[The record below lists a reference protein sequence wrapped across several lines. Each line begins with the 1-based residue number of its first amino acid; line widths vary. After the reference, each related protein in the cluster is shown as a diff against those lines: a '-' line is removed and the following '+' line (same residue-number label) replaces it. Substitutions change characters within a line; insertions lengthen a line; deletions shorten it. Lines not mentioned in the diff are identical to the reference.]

1 VTREQRE
8 RRVMALVRAARRLAD
23 ARTPEGREVRSA
35 MVRQGPLSEQGV
47 DLALR
52 EHLELE
58 PSTWETDALIE
69 AAGDAEY
76 VHVLLSANVFVGA
89 LRALALAVAA
99 APRVTVRVSRRE
111 SVFARELL
119 RAVDEPDFGEPV
131 RYAETLRLE
140 PGLDEARCEVHLYG
154 HDETM
159 VQVAASLPEN
169 VRVRAHGAGMGI
181 AGVGGT
187 AELGDAAEAIA
198 ASVIPFDQRGCLSP
212 RVVLVEGGHERAA
225 ALAHHLASLLARGA
239 ECVPIGTLSPEE
251 RAEATRY
258 RDTCRMV
265 GDLFEAGGGCVGLT
279 SETFWVPPV
288 GRNVHVVSCD
298 PSRAAA
304 LLSPLRRRVAAVG
317 IAGSEQDA
325 LPMAVLKALPRARVS
340 AADRMQKPPLDGPV
354 DRRTPDPRT
363 PADVVRRFGA
373 PGARVD

>member
-1 VTREQRE
+1 
-8 RRVMALVRAARRLAD
+8 MALVRAARRLAD
-23 ARTPEGREVRSA
+23 ARTPEGVEVRAA
-35 MVRQGPLSEQGV
+35 MVRQGPLSEPGV

-52 EHLELE
+52 EHLELD
-58 PSTWETDALIE
+58 PSPSERAALIE

-99 APRVTVRVSRRE
+99 APRVTVRMSRRE

-119 RAVDEPDFGEPV
+119 RAVEDPDFGEPV
-131 RYAETLRLE
+131 RYAETPWLE
-140 PGLDEARCEVHLYG
+140 PDLDEARCEVHLYG
-154 HDETM
+154 HDATLA
-159 VQVAASLPEN
+159 QVAATLPAGI
-169 VRVRAHGAGMGI
+169 RVRAHGAGMGI
-181 AGVGGT
+181 AVVGGT

-212 RVVLVEGGHERAA
+212 RVVLIEGGHERASS
-225 ALAHHLASLLARGA
+225 LAHQLASSLARGA
-239 ECVPIGTLSPEE
+239 QRVPIGTLSPEE
-251 RAEATRY
+251 RAETTRY

-288 GRNVHVVSCD
+288 GRNLHVVSCD
-298 PSRAAA
+298 PSRAAV
-304 LLSPLRRRVAAVG
+304 LLSPLRRVVAAVG
-317 IAGSEQDA
+317 IAGSEHDA
-325 LPMAVLKALPRARVS
+325 LPAAVLEVLPRARVS

-363 PADVVRRFGA
+363 PAEVVRCFGA
-373 PGARVD
+373 PAA